1 MLHKQVRILYSILR
15 FDELNHWIQIYLLSS
30 VGYIEIELVSNTD
43 TQSVKARSL
52 SMRQRLYQNKFE
64 GLMANYLVFKKNY
77 SKNKTLHCLKNEFIA
92 QADGKI
98 DEKCILQEKLIKSC
112 ERI

>member
-1 MLHKQVRILYSILR
+1 
-15 FDELNHWIQIYLLSS
+15 
-30 VGYIEIELVSNTD
+30 
-43 TQSVKARSL
+43 
-52 SMRQRLYQNKFE
+52 
-64 GLMANYLVFKKNY
+64 MANYLVLKKITQRTKLY
-77 SKNKTLHCLKNEFIA
+77 IVWKNEFIT

>member
-1 MLHKQVRILYSILR
+1 
-15 FDELNHWIQIYLLSS
+15 
-30 VGYIEIELVSNTD
+30 
-43 TQSVKARSL
+43 
-52 SMRQRLYQNKFE
+52 
-64 GLMANYLVFKKNY
+64 MANYLVLKKNY
-77 SKNKTLHCLKNEFIA
+77 SKNKTLRCLKNEFIA

>member
-1 MLHKQVRILYSILR
+1 
-15 FDELNHWIQIYLLSS
+15 
-30 VGYIEIELVSNTD
+30 
-43 TQSVKARSL
+43 
-52 SMRQRLYQNKFE
+52 MRQRLYQNKFE
-64 GLMANYLVFKKNY
+64 GLMANYLGLKKITQRTKLY
-77 SKNKTLHCLKNEFIA
+77 IVWKNEFIT

>member
-1 MLHKQVRILYSILR
+1 
-15 FDELNHWIQIYLLSS
+15 
-30 VGYIEIELVSNTD
+30 
-43 TQSVKARSL
+43 
-52 SMRQRLYQNKFE
+52 MRQRLYQNKFE
-64 GLMANYLVFKKNY
+64 RINGKLLGFKKNY

>member
-1 MLHKQVRILYSILR
+1 
-15 FDELNHWIQIYLLSS
+15 
-30 VGYIEIELVSNTD
+30 
-43 TQSVKARSL
+43 
-52 SMRQRLYQNKFE
+52 
-64 GLMANYLVFKKNY
+64 MANYLVLKKNY